1 MKKTFT
7 ELLDFIENSMI
18 MKENYQP
25 VVLRKI
31 LTSTSATRKEL
42 EEELKNK
49 NIGTESESMTDTVLK
64 TLQNNDMISK
74 TPFGNYVIN
83 MQEVPL
89 SSHQIE
95 TLVNACDK
103 RIKDFE
109 TEEEFNCWVWATDEN
124 SWEIIKNKNIWASR
138 RAGISDQIHSKD
150 KVIFYVKKTNE
161 FKGIYEFVGEWYDS
175 DNIAWAES
183 WDKVARKEIKLK
195 HITFGNVNFHD
206 LVGIAEFLPSNES
219 KATEAIPL
227 QASGGYPSNSNKP
240 ISYNDY
246 QLILKRLKETTL
258 QKNTMIKDKKIEEL
272 NHRVLDNKQVVLY
285 GPPGTSKTFV
295 AKRLALSLISN
306 EDISTQSDEQIKKL
320 FEKYQDKGQ
329 LKLVQFHPSYS
340 YEDFIQGIKPSPAEE
355 GGISYSIS
363 NGMFKELCD
372 KIILND
378 DGIEKEN
385 YVTLDQSY
393 NIDDLGIDLGY
404 GITEI
409 TKQEFESIYHPAL
422 GTNAN
427 GYDDNS
433 SCFIIK
439 IKNGIDEA
447 EGTLNIPYGIP
458 GSSEF
463 MKKLTE
469 GPISFFYHDEDI
481 GGIYGYGV
489 LKQHE
494 NPPKVLIIDEIN
506 RGNLSKIFGELI
518 YALEYR
524 GEKIELQYSNFN
536 KESDD
541 GFLTIPKNLYIIGTM
556 NTADRSISLF
566 DIAMRRR
573 FAFIPMMVDYN
584 LILEKLDLE
593 FKDFETKQ
601 VQIKEKLDQLS
612 NGEERKLLSLL
623 ALHKINEKIRVDIRM
638 GKEKQIGHTYLIK
651 ITEDQNQYLNVW
663 KFKILPLLEEYY
675 SSNFEKLQKI
685 LPNEDIL
692 DKQMG
697 LKDFDEQ
704 ALDKVLKSIIS

>member
-7 ELLDFIENSMI
+7 ELLDYIENSMI

-42 EEELKNK
+42 EEQLKNK

-74 TPFGNYVIN
+74 NPFGNYVIN
-83 MQEVPL
+83 MQEVSL
-89 SSHQIE
+89 SSDQIK

-124 SWEIIKNKNIWASR
+124 SWKIIKNKNIWASR

-175 DNIAWAES
+175 DNTAWVES

-206 LVGIAEFLPSNES
+206 LVGIAEFLPSNLS

-227 QASGGYPSNSNKP
+227 QASGGYPSNNNKP

-246 QLILKRLKETTL
+246 QLILKRLKETML
-258 QKNTMIKDKKIEEL
+258 QKKTMIQDKKIEEL

-306 EDISTQSDEQIKKL
+306 DDISTQSDEQIKKL
-320 FEKYQDKGQ
+320 FEKYVDKGQ
-329 LKLVQFHPSYS
+329 LELVQFHPSYS
-340 YEDFIQGIKPSPAEE
+340 YEDFIQGIKPSPGEE
-355 GGISYSIS
+355 GGISYNIS

-378 DGIEKEN
+378 DGIKKEKYDKVN
-385 YVTLDQSY
+385 QPH
-393 NIDDLGIDLGY
+393 NIDHLGIHLGH

-409 TKQEFESIYHPAL
+409 TKQEFDSIYHL
-422 GTNAN
+422 TVGTNTN

-433 SCFIIK
+433 SFFIIK
-439 IKNGIDEA
+439 IKNGLDEFL
-447 EGTLNIPYGIP
+447 EDGLVIPNDIP
-458 GSSEF
+458 GQEKF

-469 GPISFFYHDEDI
+469 GPINFFYHDEDI

-489 LKQHE
+489 LKQQE

-524 GEKIELQYSNFN
+524 NEKIKLQYSDFDNDPTN
-536 KESDD
+536 D
-541 GFLTIPKNLYIIGTM
+541 FLIIPENLYIIGTM

-584 LILEKLDLE
+584 LVLKQLDLG
-593 FKDFETKQ
+593 FKDFETEQKQ
-601 VQIKEKLDQLS
+601 IREKLDELS
-612 NGEERKLLSLL
+612 GGQERPLLSLV
-623 ALHKINEKIRVDIRM
+623 ALHKINEKIRKDIRM

-651 ITEDQNQYLNVW
+651 IVENKTQYLNIW

-675 SSNFEKLQKI
+675 SSKFEDLKNML
-685 LPNEDIL
+685 NDDIL
-692 DKQMG
+692 DEQMG